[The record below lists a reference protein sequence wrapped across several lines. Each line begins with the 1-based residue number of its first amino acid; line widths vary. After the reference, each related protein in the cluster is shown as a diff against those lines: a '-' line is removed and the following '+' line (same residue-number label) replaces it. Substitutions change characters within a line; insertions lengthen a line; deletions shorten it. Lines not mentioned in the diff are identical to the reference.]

1 MRWKKGIHRINISK
15 FYNSFNC
22 VWKMV
27 LCKLFSFS
35 FFFPKHVP
43 RVTLEI
49 AVVSGVNVRLLRP
62 VTTWLVIV
70 FHPRVKLDSRDPRV
84 NIVRT
89 LYRSNAKLCLQWNN
103 FVNIWIFSQS
113 MSFIRKKSLTLTLV
127 YDLFSVSKI

>member
-89 LYRSNAKLCLQWNN
+89 LYRSNAKRN
-103 FVNIWIFSQS
+103 FYKSIIAGYNICYFI
-113 MSFIRKKSLTLTLV
+113 SFVRKTCIDFNFMILKS
-127 YDLFSVSKI
+127 